1 MQGIEKEEIRFTIG
15 QLAKISGIS
24 LSTVRYY
31 QRLGLVNIPERN
43 STSFRAYYVA
53 DLHRLQQIKGAQE
66 LGFTLSEIGH
76 LLASVDGDQCGRAV
90 SAIQAK
96 LAETESK
103 AEKLALART
112 KLKELMS
119 CCGGGCA
126 VGNCRF
132 LHELENFGYG
142 ALSHE

>member
-31 QRLGLVNIPERN
+31 QRIGLVDVPDRINA
-43 STSFRAYYVA
+43 SFRVYCIA

-66 LGFTLSEIGH
+66 LGFTLSEVDQ
-76 LLASVDGDQCGRAV
+76 LLDAADGDHCEKAV
-90 SAIQAK
+90 SAIKAK
-96 LAETESK
+96 LVEMESK
-103 AEKLALART
+103 AEKLALARA
-112 KLKELMS
+112 KLEELIA
-119 CCGGGCA
+119 CCGGGCRT
-126 VGNCRF
+126 GNCRV

-142 ALSHE
+142 TLNHE